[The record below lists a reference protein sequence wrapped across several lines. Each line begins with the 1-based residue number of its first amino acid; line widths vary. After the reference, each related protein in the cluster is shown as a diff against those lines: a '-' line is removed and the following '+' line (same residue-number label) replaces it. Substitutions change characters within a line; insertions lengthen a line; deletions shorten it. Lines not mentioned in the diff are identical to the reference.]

1 MLLVGISEMKL
12 LVNSVAGSHPVT
24 HIINVKIAGV
34 RNIPP
39 ALHSTLSRSAIE
51 ATAEIVDRLL
61 LESLILAQDE
71 RWRRA

>member
-1 MLLVGISEMKL
+1 VTPLRCNCLSISA
-12 LVNSVAGSHPVT
+12 AGFPPGGKHN
-24 HIINVKIAGV
+24 HVKIAGV